1 MKQLILFFCLVALV
15 PLGISAQED
24 HDIVASLNLKEVV
37 ILADGQTFEEYLIKQ
52 VLDHAQPLKKRVRTL
67 SYSVTCKMEKDM
79 DLTQIPH
86 RRTITFAA
94 KLAGYGQIVKALM
107 EHKEFGITATEDI
120 LFNNG
125 KITTSNMRLVEMKQK
140 LTDKQ
145 VKAFLKHDGIMS
157 VNVYDKFYEKV
168 REKAKELKKQYRK
181 NRETDMRYLGSY
193 TSGGRTI
200 FKVSIDNLQVHIVDG
215 CWQIKMMDYIEGQ
228 NKVHLEFSEVKPD
241 LFLLSHSNAK
251 LYVDRKK
258 WPNGY
263 IAMELAYRYR

>member
-94 KLAGYGQIVKALM
+94 KLAGY
-107 EHKEFGITATEDI
+107 
-120 LFNNG
+120 
-125 KITTSNMRLVEMKQK
+125 
-140 LTDKQ
+140 
-145 VKAFLKHDGIMS
+145 
-157 VNVYDKFYEKV
+157 
-168 REKAKELKKQYRK
+168 
-181 NRETDMRYLGSY
+181 
-193 TSGGRTI
+193 
-200 FKVSIDNLQVHIVDG
+200 
-215 CWQIKMMDYIEGQ
+215 
-228 NKVHLEFSEVKPD
+228 
-241 LFLLSHSNAK
+241 SNAK

-263 IAMELAYRYR
+263 ISMELAYKYR

>member
-1 MKQLILFFCLVALV
+1 MRRLVLLLCFAALL
-15 PLGISAQED
+15 PFGISAQED
-24 HDIVASLNLKEVV
+24 HDIAASLNLKEVV
-37 ILADGQTFEEYLIKQ
+37 VLADGMTFEEYLVKQ
-52 VLDHAQPLKKRVRTL
+52 VLDHAKPLKKRIQTL
-67 SYSVTCKMEKDM
+67 RYSVTCKMEKDL

-107 EHKEFGITATEDI
+107 EHKEFGITAAEDI

-125 KITTSNMRLVEMKQK
+125 KITTSNLRLIEMKQK

-193 TSGGRTI
+193 TSGNRTI
-200 FKVSIDNLQVHIVDG
+200 YKVSIDNLQVHIVDG
-215 CWQIKMMDYIEGQ
+215 CWQIKRMDYIEGQ
-228 NKVHLEFSEVKPD
+228 NKVRLEFIEVKPD
-241 LFLLSHSNAK
+241 LFLLSKSNAK

-263 IAMELAYRYR
+263 IAMDLAYKY

>member
-1 MKQLILFFCLVALV
+1 MRRLVLLLCFAALL
-15 PLGISAQED
+15 PFGISAQED
-24 HDIVASLNLKEVV
+24 HDIAASLNLKEVV
-37 ILADGQTFEEYLIKQ
+37 VLADGMTFEEYLVKQ
-52 VLDHAQPLKKRVRTL
+52 VLDHAKPLKKRIQTL
-67 SYSVTCKMEKDM
+67 RYSVTCKMEKDL

-107 EHKEFGITATEDI
+107 EHKEFGITAAEDI

-125 KITTSNMRLVEMKQK
+125 KITTSNLRLIEMKQK
-140 LTDKQ
+140 LADKQ

-193 TSGGRTI
+193 TSGNRTI
-200 FKVSIDNLQVHIVDG
+200 YKVSIDNLQVHIVDG
-215 CWQIKMMDYIEGQ
+215 CWQIKRMDYIEGQ
-228 NKVHLEFSEVKPD
+228 NKVHLEFIEVKPD
-241 LFLLSHSNAK
+241 LFLLSKSNAK

-263 IAMELAYRYR
+263 IAMDLAYKY

>member
-52 VLDHAQPLKKRVRTL
+52 VLDHAKPLKKRVRTL

-107 EHKEFGITATEDI
+107 EHKEFGITAAEDI

-193 TSGGRTI
+193 TSGNRTI
-200 FKVSIDNLQVHIVDG
+200 YKVSIDNLQVYIVDG
-215 CWQIKMMDYIEGQ
+215 CWQIKRMDYIEGQ
-228 NKVHLEFSEVKPD
+228 NKVHLEFIEVKPD
-241 LFLLSHSNAK
+241 LFLLSKSNAK

>member
-107 EHKEFGITATEDI
+107 EHKEFDITAAEDI

-157 VNVYDKFYEKV
+157 VN
-168 REKAKELKKQYRK
+168 
-181 NRETDMRYLGSY
+181 
-193 TSGGRTI
+193 
-200 FKVSIDNLQVHIVDG
+200 NLQVHIVDG

-228 NKVHLEFSEVKPD
+228 NKVHLEFSEIKPD

-263 IAMELAYRYR
+263 ISMELSYKYR

>member
-1 MKQLILFFCLVALV
+1 MPSSSASKPSVSPINETTDPLFCLVALV

-107 EHKEFGITATEDI
+107 EHKEFGITAAEDI
-120 LFNNG
+120 L
-125 KITTSNMRLVEMKQK
+125 
-140 LTDKQ
+140 
-145 VKAFLKHDGIMS
+145 
-157 VNVYDKFYEKV
+157 YEKV

-228 NKVHLEFSEVKPD
+228 NKVHLEFSEIKPD
-241 LFLLSHSNAK
+241 LFLLSHSNGK
-251 LYVDRKK
+251 LYIDRKK

-263 IAMELAYRYR
+263 ISMELAYKYR

>member
-1 MKQLILFFCLVALV
+1 MKQLILFFCFVALV

-107 EHKEFGITATEDI
+107 EHKEFGITAAEDI
-120 LFNNG
+120 L
-125 KITTSNMRLVEMKQK
+125 
-140 LTDKQ
+140 
-145 VKAFLKHDGIMS
+145 
-157 VNVYDKFYEKV
+157 YEKV

-263 IAMELAYRYR
+263 ISMELAYKYR

>member
-1 MKQLILFFCLVALV
+1 MKQLILFFCFVALV

-52 VLDHAQPLKKRVRTL
+52 VLDHAKPLKKRVRTL

-107 EHKEFGITATEDI
+107 EHKEFGITAAEDI
-120 LFNNG
+120 L
-125 KITTSNMRLVEMKQK
+125 
-140 LTDKQ
+140 
-145 VKAFLKHDGIMS
+145 
-157 VNVYDKFYEKV
+157 YEKV

-263 IAMELAYRYR
+263 ISMELAYKYR

>member
-107 EHKEFGITATEDI
+107 EHKEFGITAAEDI
-120 LFNNG
+120 L
-125 KITTSNMRLVEMKQK
+125 
-140 LTDKQ
+140 
-145 VKAFLKHDGIMS
+145 
-157 VNVYDKFYEKV
+157 YEKV

-228 NKVHLEFSEVKPD
+228 NKVHLEFSEIKPD

-251 LYVDRKK
+251 LYVDCKK

-263 IAMELAYRYR
+263 ISMELAYKYR

>member
-1 MKQLILFFCLVALV
+1 M
-15 PLGISAQED
+15 PS
-24 HDIVASLNLKEVV
+24 
-37 ILADGQTFEEYLIKQ
+37 
-52 VLDHAQPLKKRVRTL
+52 P
-67 SYSVTCKMEKDM
+67 
-79 DLTQIPH
+79 PH

-107 EHKEFGITATEDI
+107 EHKEFGITAAEDI
-120 LFNNG
+120 L
-125 KITTSNMRLVEMKQK
+125 
-140 LTDKQ
+140 
-145 VKAFLKHDGIMS
+145 
-157 VNVYDKFYEKV
+157 YEKV

-228 NKVHLEFSEVKPD
+228 NKVHLEFSEIKPD

-263 IAMELAYRYR
+263 ISMELAYKYR

>member
-1 MKQLILFFCLVALV
+1 MKQLILLLCFITLV
-15 PLGISAQED
+15 PLGIKAQED

-37 ILADGQTFEEYLIKQ
+37 ILADGQTFEEYLVKQ
-52 VLDHAQPLKKRVRTL
+52 VLDHAKPLKKRVQTL
-67 SYSVTCKMEKDM
+67 RYSVTCKMEKDM

-86 RRTITFAA
+86 RRTVIFAA

-107 EHKEFGITATEDI
+107 EHKEFGITAAEDI

-125 KITTSNMRLVEMKQK
+125 KITTSNLRIIEMKQK

-193 TSGGRTI
+193 TSGGRTV

-228 NKVHLEFSEVKPD
+228 NKVHLEFSEIKPD

>member
-107 EHKEFGITATEDI
+107 EHKEFGITAAEDI
-120 LFNNG
+120 L
-125 KITTSNMRLVEMKQK
+125 
-140 LTDKQ
+140 
-145 VKAFLKHDGIMS
+145 
-157 VNVYDKFYEKV
+157 YEKV

-228 NKVHLEFSEVKPD
+228 NKVHLEFSEIKPD

-263 IAMELAYRYR
+263 ISMELAYKYR

>member
-107 EHKEFGITATEDI
+107 EHKEFGITAAEDI
-120 LFNNG
+120 P
-125 KITTSNMRLVEMKQK
+125 
-140 LTDKQ
+140 
-145 VKAFLKHDGIMS
+145 
-157 VNVYDKFYEKV
+157 YEKV

-228 NKVHLEFSEVKPD
+228 NKVHLEFSEIKPD

-263 IAMELAYRYR
+263 ISMELSYKYR

>member
-1 MKQLILFFCLVALV
+1 MKQLILC
-15 PLGISAQED
+15 ISAQED

-107 EHKEFGITATEDI
+107 EHKEFGITAAEDI
-120 LFNNG
+120 L
-125 KITTSNMRLVEMKQK
+125 
-140 LTDKQ
+140 
-145 VKAFLKHDGIMS
+145 
-157 VNVYDKFYEKV
+157 YEKV

-263 IAMELAYRYR
+263 ISMELAYKYR